1 MFGALRVLNA
11 DQAKALL
18 KFIRYQH
25 SLAPS
30 NTFHKTLQSYGIW
43 HQPGNIPFVS
53 LALPSL
59 RSLISLS
66 QINRLSLSDKLNSS
80 CVKKCKGE
88 TLQLVL
94 PQVSRYQC
102 SPLHKL
108 FTFFSIFKHLNM

>member
-30 NTFHKTLQSYGIW
+30 NTFHKTLQSYG

-53 LALPSL
+53 LALP
-59 RSLISLS
+59 SLISLS